1 MRMSTSL
8 DDSICAYFVRNT
20 KSETEGDIAIAEQYA
35 NALKLMREQ
44 LAETQ
49 IREIRPSEGFPLIAG
64 GGLTKKDVFVMAHF
78 EGDLFQ
84 QLQLTKAL
92 ILGPPCIIQCIE
104 KCEPIPLG
112 TSPVYTTAMRD
123 LQISATGISSKE
135 KDELKQLIHWM
146 GGHYFQNFGRNITH
160 LISNTIKSNK
170 YEHATLNGVPVMH
183 VDWVQ
188 RVWECSQTSK
198 NGSMSATDEEFNKY
212 RLPTFFGANITCSG
226 LDGTRK
232 DAVMRLVNENGGIY
246 HRAFRSQQVD
256 IVITEQSKTDSEK
269 YKAAVRFKKDIL
281 LPEWI
286 FDSCERGYAL
296 PTKEYEVRPRKQ
308 VSTPTKGHAN
318 QIAADQTHLS
328 DLSSISFVSGPG
340 RRMCSDNTTVNETL
354 SSVCSSSSSG
364 GAGKSGGNLAA
375 KQLLKQATANS
386 SSKSDSHKKPYE
398 QALAEICPRK
408 AKQAGS
414 FLDGCCVY
422 LSGFRSAEREKLNRV
437 LNTGGATRY
446 DDPHDGLTHIIVG
459 LLDNAAYRQWQSDGL
474 LAGVQVVQIEW
485 LLESIRAGCIVNELP
500 YRVSLPDADDQPGM
514 ASPASKRTLR
524 SMNHSFK
531 QPTVPIK
538 KKLFDAPV
546 PTDVQHEPEPEP
558 DLLTQYSQ
566 DQEPAMPLPAASS
579 TQLSMSTAATGTA
592 GGGGGG
598 AATAVAAAE
607 PVAATL
613 AAATSA
619 AAAAAGCP
627 DLSASTLSIDFDRL
641 DYLMGASVYVHEACF
656 NNELYDQMITECK
669 AAQGC
674 LVPPSYTDPVDYAL
688 VSFEQAFDESEL
700 PVQARNVVTELYL
713 ESCMKQNKLLPLD
726 YYHRP
731 VPPNAAKEPL
741 RGMTIVVSIYA
752 GLERD
757 YINSLAELLGAT
769 LNKAFVK
776 KERPLLICSNAEGS
790 KYEGALKWGYPV
802 VRSDWLVECA
812 QQGEKLPFDRFL
824 VGKSVNEFP
833 ISPGLKES
841 KSNNRNTTNKTL
853 TPKNAEMTPQARH
866 DNIPTPAADQTTLRE
881 ENKEQ
886 LPIPMEP
893 EPAAQPDMTP
903 LRNRRISE
911 LVTGV
916 PVTRRRSSGSSG
928 TPDSPHTPMNLKGTA
943 GGACNFDFLEQVAQR
958 LDTSQARACVRQIIR
973 EMRENQTP
981 ELERI
986 RRQACT
992 PVNRRQATRPAP
1004 GIPDFCLTPEF
1015 QQRMADDFERR
1026 WRLPKYQISPDTPIS
1041 VIRQRVMRITCET
1054 LGIDYSAD
1062 DVDGGGDG
1070 NVNPSAE
1077 QEPTPARVTRKKKQT
1092 EQPVGRL
1099 LFEADSITPRSPF
1112 VPNTQSPSTA
1122 AAAAANGNR
1131 REDEL
1136 ASSSTI
1142 NFDKISFEETT
1153 TDNLSDLKQITDYLK
1168 NRESR
1173 RSSLKRDH
1181 EGQTRSEAQ
1190 CVQPFESEGFALNA
1204 REDTV
1209 GWRDPAEFNASKR
1222 SPENAGVQLMRHP
1235 TTPCFSISCGDDD
1248 EKRTQLMERIKG
1260 LGGNICQNLV
1270 NYDPACTHLLCERP
1284 NRGEKLLGCMAA
1296 GKWVLNI
1303 QYIEDC
1309 HARGAF
1315 LDETL
1320 YEWGNPK
1327 ALSLPVLAPEEQLI
1341 AVAAH
1346 RWRSEGGGAFSEQ
1359 RVILSLQ
1366 ERSLAAIKNVLRAGG
1381 ATILEVESPFSSD
1394 PTAAAATHCFVDVKK
1409 VPLASHDFAFLHQH
1423 GVRIMSQMW
1432 INSYLMGGRDA
1443 NLDKYVLRL

>member
-1 MRMSTSL
+1 MSTSL
-8 DDSICAYFVRNT
+8 DDSICAYFVKNT

-35 NALKLMREQ
+35 NALQLMREQ

-64 GGLTKKDVFVMAHF
+64 GGLTKKDVFVLAHF

-84 QLQLTKAL
+84 QLQMTKAL
-92 ILGPPCIIQCIE
+92 ILGPPCIMDCLE

-123 LQISATGISSKE
+123 LQISASGISTKE
-135 KDELKQLIHWM
+135 KDDLKKLIQWM

-188 RVWECSQTSK
+188 RVWECSQTSYSK
-198 NGSMSATDEEFNKY
+198 GKGSISATDPEFDKY

-226 LDGTRK
+226 LEGPRK

-286 FDSCERGYAL
+286 FDSHERGYAL
-296 PTKEYEVRPRKQ
+296 PTKEYVVRPCKQ
-308 VSTPTKGHAN
+308 VSTPTKGHV
-318 QIAADQTHLS
+318 ADQTHLS

-354 SSVCSSSSSG
+354 SSTCSSG
-364 GAGKSGGNLAA
+364 GSGTSVAA

-386 SSKSDSHKKPYE
+386 SSNSGSHKKGLQSYD
-398 QALAEICPRK
+398 QTLAEICPRK
-408 AKQAGS
+408 AKKAGN

-422 LSGFRSAEREKLNRV
+422 LSGFRSAEREKLHRV

-446 DDPHDGLTHIIVG
+446 DDPHEGLTHIIVG
-459 LLDNAAYRQWQSDGL
+459 QLDNAAYRQWQSEGL
-474 LAGVQVVQIEW
+474 LSGVQVVQLEW
-485 LLESIRAGCIVNELP
+485 LLESIRAGCIASELP
-500 YRVSLPDADDQPGM
+500 YRVSLPDAAEQTGM

-538 KKLFDAPV
+538 KKLFDAAMPV
-546 PTDVQHEPEPEP
+546 DVPVEPEPEP
-558 DLLTQYSQ
+558 DLLTHYSQ

-579 TQLSMSTAATGTA
+579 TQLSLTTA
-592 GGGGGG
+592 GG
-598 AATAVAAAE
+598 AAAPPAE
-607 PVAATL
+607 PAAVTL
-613 AAATSA
+613 APNASA
-619 AAAAAGCP
+619 AAAAAAGFP

-641 DYLMGASVYVHEACF
+641 DYLTGASVYVHEACF
-656 NNELYDQMITECK
+656 NSELYDQMVSECK

-674 LVPPSYTDPVDYAL
+674 LVPPSYTDPVDYAI
-688 VSFEQAFDESEL
+688 VSFEQVFDESEL

-713 ESCMKQNKLLPLD
+713 ESCMKQNKLLPLE

-731 VPPNAAKEPL
+731 VPPLAAKEPL
-741 RGMTIVVSIYA
+741 RGMTVVVSIYA

-757 YINSLAELLGAT
+757 FINALAELLGAV

-802 VRSDWLVECA
+802 VRSDWLLQCA
-812 QQGEKLPFDRFL
+812 QRGEKLPFDGYL

-833 ISPGLKES
+833 ISPGHKENS
-841 KSNNRNTTNKTL
+841 NKTNINKSSNKGNSNKTL
-853 TPKNAEMTPQARH
+853 TSKNAAA
-866 DNIPTPAADQTTLRE
+866 NSTPAADQSTLRE
-881 ENKEQ
+881 ENKERQ
-886 LPIPMEP
+886 PVETAPSP
-893 EPAAQPDMTP
+893 QPDLTP

-911 LVTGV
+911 LVTGL
-916 PVTRRRSSGSSG
+916 PGTRRRSSGSSA
-928 TPDSPHTPMNLKGTA
+928 TPDSPHTPLNQKGSVGG
-943 GGACNFDFLEQVAQR
+943 GGACNFEFLEQVAQR

-992 PVNRRQATRPAP
+992 PVNRRQQTTRPAP
-1004 GIPDFCLTPEF
+1004 GIPNFCLTPEF

-1062 DVDGGGDG
+1062 ADADTDADEGI
-1070 NVNPSAE
+1070 ARA
-1077 QEPTPARVTRKKKQT
+1077 EPTRQRREEEQQQQ
-1092 EQPVGRL
+1092 QPVGRL
-1099 LFEADSITPRSPF
+1099 LFEADSIAPRSSF
-1112 VPNTQSPSTA
+1112 VPNTQSPTA
-1122 AAAAANGNR
+1122 AIRSPAANVSS
-1131 REDEL
+1131 REDCL
-1136 ASSSTI
+1136 PGSSGSSSTI

-1153 TDNLSDLKQITDYLK
+1153 TDNLSELKQITDYLK
-1168 NRESR
+1168 SRESR

-1181 EGQTRSEAQ
+1181 EGQTRSEAHCVQPFESEAQ

-1222 SPENAGVQLMRHP
+1222 SPENTGVQLMRHP

-1303 QYIEDC
+1303 QYIEEC

-1320 YEWGNPK
+1320 YEWGSPK
-1327 ALSLPVLAPEEQLI
+1327 ALNLPVLSPEEQLI

-1346 RWRSEGGGAFSEQ
+1346 RWRTEGGGAFSEQ

-1381 ATILEVESPFSSD
+1381 ATILEPESPFSSD
-1394 PTAAAATHCFVDVKK
+1394 PVAATATHCFVDVKK
-1409 VPLASHDFAFLHQH
+1409 VPLAAHDSAFLHQH

-1443 NLDKYVLRL
+1443 NLEKYVLRP

>member
-1 MRMSTSL
+1 MSTSL
-8 DDSICAYFVRNT
+8 DDSICAYFVKNT

-78 EGDLFQ
+78 EGDLFL
-84 QLQLTKAL
+84 QLQMTKAL
-92 ILGPPCIIQCIE
+92 ILGPPCIMDCLE

-123 LQISATGISSKE
+123 LQISATGISTKE
-135 KDELKQLIHWM
+135 KDDLKKLIQWM
-146 GGHYFQNFGRNITH
+146 GGHYFHNFGRNITH

-188 RVWECSQTSK
+188 RVWECSQTSYSK
-198 NGSMSATDEEFNKY
+198 GNGSISATDPDFDKY

-226 LDGTRK
+226 LEAARK
-232 DAVMRLVNENGGIY
+232 EAVMRLVNENGGIF

-256 IVITEQSKTDSEK
+256 IVITEQSKTDSDK

-286 FDSCERGYAL
+286 FDSHERGYAL
-296 PTKEYEVRPRKQ
+296 PTKEYVVRPCKQ
-308 VSTPTKGHAN
+308 VSTPTKGHV
-318 QIAADQTHLS
+318 ADQTHLS

-354 SSVCSSSSSG
+354 SSTCSSG
-364 GAGKSGGNLAA
+364 GGGGGGGGGSGPSLAA

-386 SSKSDSHKKPYE
+386 SSNSGSHKKGSQGYE

-408 AKQAGS
+408 AKKAGS

-422 LSGFRSAEREKLNRV
+422 LSGFRSAEREKLHRV

-446 DDPHDGLTHIIVG
+446 DDPHEGLTHIIVG
-459 LLDNAAYRQWQSDGL
+459 QLDNAAYRQWQSEGL
-474 LAGVQVVQIEW
+474 LSGVQVVQLEW
-485 LLESIRAGCIVNELP
+485 LLESIRSGCIVNELP
-500 YRVSLPDADDQPGM
+500 YRVSLPDAAEQTGM

-531 QPTVPIK
+531 QPTLPIK
-538 KKLFDAPV
+538 KKLFDAPM
-546 PTDVQHEPEPEP
+546 PPDAPLEPEPEP
-558 DLLTQYSQ
+558 DLLTHYSQ

-579 TQLSMSTAATGTA
+579 TQLSLTTA
-592 GGGGGG
+592 GGS
-598 AATAVAAAE
+598 APAAAE
-607 PVAATL
+607 PAAVTL
-613 AAATSA
+613 APRASVA
-619 AAAAAGCP
+619 AAAAAGFP

-641 DYLMGASVYVHEACF
+641 DYLTGASVYVHEACF
-656 NNELYDQMITECK
+656 NSELYDQMVSECK

-688 VSFEQAFDESEL
+688 VSFEQVFDESEL

-713 ESCMKQNKLLPLD
+713 ESCMKQNKLLPLE
-726 YYHRP
+726 YYHRA
-731 VPPNAAKEPL
+731 VPPLAAKEPL
-741 RGMTIVVSIYA
+741 RGMTVVVSIYA

-757 YINSLAELLGAT
+757 FINALAELLGAV

-802 VRSDWLVECA
+802 VRSDWLLQCA
-812 QQGEKLPFDRFL
+812 QRGEKLPFDPYL

-833 ISPGLKES
+833 ISPGHKENNNKTNNS
-841 KSNNRNTTNKTL
+841 KGNSNKTL
-853 TPKNAEMTPQARH
+853 TPKNAAASST
-866 DNIPTPAADQTTLRE
+866 TPADQPALRE
-881 ENKEQ
+881 ENKERQ
-886 LPIPMEP
+886 PVETAPSP
-893 EPAAQPDMTP
+893 QPDLTP

-911 LVTGV
+911 LVTGL
-916 PVTRRRSSGSSG
+916 PGTRRRSSGSSA
-928 TPDSPHTPMNLKGTA
+928 TPDSPHTPLNHKGSVGG
-943 GGACNFDFLEQVAQR
+943 GGACNFEFLEQVAQR

-992 PVNRRQATRPAP
+992 PVNRRQQTTRPAP
-1004 GIPDFCLTPEF
+1004 GIPNFCLTPEF

-1062 DVDGGGDG
+1062 TEADADDGHAGP
-1070 NVNPSAE
+1070 VRQRREE
-1077 QEPTPARVTRKKKQT
+1077 QDQ
-1092 EQPVGRL
+1092 QPVGRL
-1099 LFEADSITPRSPF
+1099 LFEADSIAPRSSF
-1112 VPNTQSPSTA
+1112 VPNTQSPSA
-1122 AAAAANGNR
+1122 AARSPAANGNGNS
-1131 REDEL
+1131 RENCL
-1136 ASSSTI
+1136 SGGSGSSSTI

-1153 TDNLSDLKQITDYLK
+1153 TDNLSELKQITDYLK
-1168 NRESR
+1168 SRESR

-1303 QYIEDC
+1303 QYIEEC

-1320 YEWGNPK
+1320 YEWGSPK
-1327 ALSLPVLAPEEQLI
+1327 ALNLSVLSPEEQLI

-1346 RWRSEGGGAFSEQ
+1346 RWRTEGGGAFSEQ

-1381 ATILEVESPFSSD
+1381 ASILEPQSPFSSD
-1394 PTAAAATHCFVDVKK
+1394 PTAETATHCFVDVKK
-1409 VPLASHDFAFLHQH
+1409 VPLASHDFSFLHQH

-1443 NLDKYVLRL
+1443 NLEKYVLRL

>member
-1 MRMSTSL
+1 MSTSL
-8 DDSICAYFVRNT
+8 DDSICAYFVKNT
-20 KSETEGDIAIAEQYA
+20 KSETEADIAIAEQYA

-92 ILGPPCIIQCIE
+92 ILGPPCIINCIE

-198 NGSMSATDEEFNKY
+198 SGGITATDEQFNKY
-212 RLPTFFGANITCSG
+212 RLPTFFGTNITCSG
-226 LDGTRK
+226 LEGTRK
-232 DAVMRLVNENGGIY
+232 DAIMRLVNENGGIY

-286 FDSCERGYAL
+286 FDSHDRGYAL
-296 PTKEYEVRPRKQ
+296 PTKEYEVRPSKQ

-318 QIAADQTHLS
+318 QLAADQTHLS
-328 DLSSISFVSGPG
+328 DLSSISFASGPG

-354 SSVCSSSSSG
+354 SSICSSGSSG
-364 GAGKSGGNLAA
+364 GVAKSGASLAA
-375 KQLLKQATANS
+375 KQLLKQATSNS
-386 SSKSDSHKKPYE
+386 SSNSSSHKKSQGYE

-422 LSGFRSAEREKLNRV
+422 LSGFRSAEREKLHRV

-459 LLDNAAYRQWQSDGL
+459 QLENSAYRQWQRDGL

-500 YRVSLPDADDQPGM
+500 HRVSLPDAEEQTGM

-531 QPTVPIK
+531 QPTVPVK
-538 KKLFDAPV
+538 KKLFDAAM
-546 PTDVQHEPEPEP
+546 PTDAQLEPEPESV
-558 DLLTQYSQ
+558 LLTHYSQ

-579 TQLSMSTAATGTA
+579 TQLSMTTAATGT
-592 GGGGGG
+592 GGGGGRGGGGG
-598 AATAVAAAE
+598 AAVAAE
-607 PVAATL
+607 PVAVTL
-613 AAATSA
+613 AAAASA

-656 NNELYDQMITECK
+656 NSELYDQMITECK

-688 VSFEQAFDESEL
+688 VSFEQAFDESVL
-700 PVQARNVVTELYL
+700 PVKARNVVTELYL
-713 ESCMKQNKLLPLD
+713 ESCMKQNKLLPLE
-726 YYHRP
+726 YYHRT
-731 VPPNAAKEPL
+731 VPANAAKEPL

-757 YINSLAELLGAT
+757 YINSLAELLGAV

-776 KERPLLICSNAEGS
+776 KERPLLVCSNAEGS

-802 VRSDWLVECA
+802 VRSEWLVECA
-812 QQGEKLPFDRFL
+812 QHGEKLPFDGFL

-833 ISPGLKES
+833 VSPGLKES
-841 KSNNRNTTNKTL
+841 SNNRNKNKTL
-853 TPKNAEMTPQARH
+853 TSKNAAKDANST
-866 DNIPTPAADQTTLRE
+866 TAAEESTLRE

-886 LPIPMEP
+886 QPIQLEP
-893 EPAAQPDMTP
+893 EPAQPDLTP
-903 LRNRRISE
+903 LRNRRVSE

-916 PVTRRRSSGSSG
+916 PGTRRRSSGSSG
-928 TPDSPHTPMNLKGTA
+928 TSDSPHTPLNHKGTV

-992 PVNRRQATRPAP
+992 PVNRRQTTRPAP
-1004 GIPDFCLTPEF
+1004 GIPNFCLTPEF

-1026 WRLPKYQISPDTPIS
+1026 WRLPKSQISPDTPIS

-1062 DVDGGGDG
+1062 DVDG
-1070 NVNPSAE
+1070 NSNAE
-1077 QEPTPARVTRKKKQT
+1077 QQPTPPRPTRQRKQE

-1099 LFEADSITPRSPF
+1099 LFESESITPRSPF
-1112 VPNTQSPSTA
+1112 VPNTQSPSA
-1122 AAAAANGNR
+1122 AVGAVAIGNR
-1131 REDEL
+1131 REEEL

-1222 SPENAGVQLMRHP
+1222 SPEKAGVQLMRHP

-1309 HARGAF
+1309 HARGVF

-1320 YEWGNPK
+1320 YEWGSPK
-1327 ALSLPVLAPEEQLI
+1327 ALNLPVLAPEEQLI

-1381 ATILEVESPFSSD
+1381 ATILELESPFSSD
-1394 PTAAAATHCFVDVKK
+1394 PTAATATHCFVDVKK
-1409 VPLASHDFAFLHQH
+1409 TPLASHDFAFLHQH